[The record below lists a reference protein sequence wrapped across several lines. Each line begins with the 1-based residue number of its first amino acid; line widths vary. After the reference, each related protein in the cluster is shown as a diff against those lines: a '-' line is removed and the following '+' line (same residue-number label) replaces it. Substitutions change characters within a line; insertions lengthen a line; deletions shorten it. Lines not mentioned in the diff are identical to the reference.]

1 LLSSWEKVLPAICM
15 LLNIKFIQINANQV
29 FGDGRF
35 VSIDAKNVTMAQKST
50 DMNHPELLR

>member
-1 LLSSWEKVLPAICM
+1 M